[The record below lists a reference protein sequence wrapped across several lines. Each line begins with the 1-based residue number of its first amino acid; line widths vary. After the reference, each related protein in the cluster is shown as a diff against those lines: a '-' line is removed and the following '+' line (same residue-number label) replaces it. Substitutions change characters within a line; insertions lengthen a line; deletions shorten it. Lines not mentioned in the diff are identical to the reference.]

1 VAPPTLRTAQIR
13 DNAVTAGKI
22 ALDSGSFHFS
32 GSATLR
38 APSSSPSDALDVAS
52 KGYVDAVA
60 QGLRWKE
67 PARVA
72 TTANLPGHTY
82 NNGSSGVGATLTA
95 GVNGAV
101 SIDSTALAL
110 NDRVLVWKQTAGAE
124 NGIYRVSTVGDAG
137 TPAVLTRTEDADTSA
152 ELSGA
157 AIFVASGSAGDTGFV
172 LSTDGSLTI
181 GTTSLS
187 FVAFTGASAVS
198 AGNGLSKSGSTLSV
212 KLNASTPGLVVDADG
227 LTVKIK
233 ADSGVVKDAD
243 GLSVGL
249 AALGGIGLVGGLLA
263 VQVTEGVEIDGS
275 GNLKINL
282 DGGTL
287 AQGADGLKVASD
299 GISGAELAVRPRFDS
314 FTGDGSTTVF
324 TLANSVHA
332 NHLDGVK
339 AFVNGMRVKPVASAP
354 ADEWEYVVADDEGD
368 TIITFGAAPATG
380 DLIFVDSISG

>member
-1 VAPPTLRTAQIR
+1 M
-13 DNAVTAGKI
+13 
-22 ALDSGSFHFS
+22 
-32 GSATLR
+32 
-38 APSSSPSDALDVAS
+38 
-52 KGYVDAVA
+52 
-60 QGLRWKE
+60 
-67 PARVA
+67 
-72 TTANLPGHTY
+72 
-82 NNGSSGVGATLTA
+82 
-95 GVNGAV
+95 
-101 SIDSTALAL
+101 
-110 NDRVLVWKQTAGAE
+110 
-124 NGIYRVSTVGDAG
+124 
-137 TPAVLTRTEDADTSA
+137 
-152 ELSGA
+152 
-157 AIFVASGSAGDTGFV
+157 ASGSAGDTGFV